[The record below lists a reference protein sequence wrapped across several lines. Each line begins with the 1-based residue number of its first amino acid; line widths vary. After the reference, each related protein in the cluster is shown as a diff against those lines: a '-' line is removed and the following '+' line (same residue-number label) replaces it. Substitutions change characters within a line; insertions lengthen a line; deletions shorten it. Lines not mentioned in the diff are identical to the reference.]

1 MKRTRKQRERER
13 RTAPLGL
20 VLAAAAVP
28 VHVQGIQESAV
39 CMYVCMYALIDLVF
53 YLFLLSGRRRERERA
68 ALILPLACLVLADRR
83 QTKGHQAAASNAV
96 DQPVCAAA

>member
-28 VHVQGIQESAV
+28 VHVQGIQESA
-39 CMYVCMYALIDLVF
+39 VCMYALIDLVF